1 MAFMLPRIR
10 MDYWHCRRD
19 FHNSTL
25 DDSLEAIIYYA
36 WSYLKPFGYDSQ
48 MVETVWLIVF
58 GILSHYS
65 LWFMVIFLSVFRGM
79 VSKRNF
85 SHKKRKKKNPTLL
98 PERATLVH

>member
-1 MAFMLPRIR
+1 MAFMLPGIR

-48 MVETVWLIVF
+48 MVETFWLIVF
-58 GILSHYS
+58 GILSHNS
-65 LWFMVIFLSVFRGM
+65 LWFMVIFLSL
-79 VSKRNF
+79 F
-85 SHKKRKKKNPTLL
+85 SEEWLVKEILAIKKEKRKIPHCFQKEL
-98 PERATLVH
+98 P

>member
-1 MAFMLPRIR
+1 

-48 MVETVWLIVF
+48 MVETFWLIVF

-65 LWFMVIFLSVFRGM
+65 LWFMVIFLSP
-79 VSKRNF
+79 F
-85 SHKKRKKKNPTLL
+85 SEEWLVKEILAIKKKKEKSHIASRKSYPRSLEA
-98 PERATLVH
+98 PEAQ